1 MVKFLHKCNLMRFCV
16 FKLKAANVN
25 RFSKKIKIQ
34 GKMLRRRLAKH
45 FTLKIICLV
54 IDIAGFKP

>member
-1 MVKFLHKCNLMRFCV
+1 MVKFLHKCNLMRFLRVQTESSECKSI
-16 FKLKAANVN
+16 F
-25 RFSKKIKIQ
+25 KKIKIQ

>member
-1 MVKFLHKCNLMRFCV
+1 MRIICFQTESVVCKSI
-16 FKLKAANVN
+16 F
-25 RFSKKIKIQ
+25 KKIKIQ